1 MAMPSRSAEIAP
13 AASAMIS
20 PMPRDSRGTVLV
32 VDDEP
37 TIVDVVSRYLAR
49 AGFSAREAFD
59 GPGAVEAA
67 RRERPDLVVLD
78 VMLPGF
84 DGIEAMRQLHEL
96 PGEPVPVILLTARAE
111 ESDRLIGLRRG
122 ADDYV
127 VKPFSP
133 AELVARVEAVL
144 RRAARPG
151 GAAGDGDLE
160 PIVHGPLTIDQA
172 GRSVVLDGEEL
183 PLTQREFELL
193 RFLAARPGRVFSRDQ
208 LMEEVWGYD
217 FYTDTSTVTV
227 HVRRLRA
234 KLEPDPAKP
243 RFIETVWGVGYRFRP

>member
-1 MAMPSRSAEIAP
+1 
-13 AASAMIS
+13 
-20 PMPRDSRGTVLV
+20 
-32 VDDEP
+32 
-37 TIVDVVSRYLAR
+37 
-49 AGFSAREAFD
+49 
-59 GPGAVEAA
+59 
-67 RRERPDLVVLD
+67 VVLD
-78 VMLPGF
+78 VMLPGL
-84 DGIEAMRQLHEL
+84 DGIEVMRRLHEE

-111 ESDRLIGLRRG
+111 EGDRLTGLRRG

-144 RRAARPG
+144 RRAARGG
-151 GAAGDGDLE
+151 GADDQADLE
-160 PIVHGPLTIDQA
+160 PIVHGPLRIDQA
-172 GRSVVLDGEEL
+172 ARTVTLDGEQL
-183 PLTQREFELL
+183 ALTQREYELL

-234 KLEPDPAKP
+234 KLEPDPANP